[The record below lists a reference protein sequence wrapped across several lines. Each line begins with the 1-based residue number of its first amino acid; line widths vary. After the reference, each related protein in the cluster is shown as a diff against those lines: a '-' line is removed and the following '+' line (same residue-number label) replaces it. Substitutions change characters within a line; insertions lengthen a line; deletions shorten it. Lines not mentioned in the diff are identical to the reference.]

1 MINTVAMIFGYLM
14 FCSLVLFCIYIVII
28 TVSDHVKD
36 KKRAERSRFETVRNS
51 LMSSMDIL
59 TTQVDGCLD
68 SVSDLRYRIDALEA
82 YIQST
87 KNTDA
92 VMEDRKEVLTN
103 ERISDE
109 HEGQDR

>member
-1 MINTVAMIFGYLM
+1 MLNTVAMIFGYFM
-14 FCSLVLFCIYIVII
+14 FCSLVLFCIYILFI
-28 TVSDHVKD
+28 TIRERVEEKKKEKNYMTKNLVESMDLLTDHV
-36 KKRAERSRFETVRNS
+36 EE
-51 LMSSMDIL
+51 
-59 TTQVDGCLD
+59 CLD
-68 SVSDLRYRIDALEA
+68 AVSDLRYRIDALEA

-87 KNTDA
+87 KNTES